1 MGSDFVGPHLY
12 YSIMKKLDYNKLIFD
27 PKTIKDLL
35 EITIYLEDNNCKYT
49 INEKNE
55 TISVDFPDYFN
66 RKLKDRMD
74 YFNKIRPNLKKFIIL
89 DNCSNKSVNYNLEI
103 NSFFANYY
111 KKDTFKIDNNG
122 NIYVSI
128 NDYLS
133 YFDYS
138 EKKIKNEFSCY
149 TDPIYSRLYIPV
161 KELRCSQISKLIFKS
176 IPLGGHECNIL
187 SNLFNGLLKENQE
200 LEKELWEKYNNL
212 LISKWKMV

>member
-12 YSIMKKLDYNKLIFD
+12 YSIMEKLDYNKLIFD

-74 YFNKIRPNLKKFIIL
+74 YFNKIRPNLKKFVIL
-89 DNCSNKSVNYNLEI
+89 DNCNNESVNYNLEI
-103 NSFFANYY
+103 NSFFVNYY

-122 NIYVSI
+122 NIYG
-128 NDYLS
+128 
-133 YFDYS
+133 
-138 EKKIKNEFSCY
+138 
-149 TDPIYSRLYIPV
+149 IY
-161 KELRCSQISKLIFKS
+161 
-176 IPLGGHECNIL
+176 
-187 SNLFNGLLKENQE
+187 
-200 LEKELWEKYNNL
+200 
-212 LISKWKMV
+212 

>member
-1 MGSDFVGPHLY
+1 MWSDFVGPHLY
-12 YSIMKKLDYNKLIFD
+12 YSIMEKLDYNKLIFD

-89 DNCSNKSVNYNLEI
+89 NNCNNKLVNYNLEI

-149 TDPIYSRLYIPV
+149 TDPVYSRLYIPV
-161 KELRCSQISKLIFKS
+161 KELRYSQISKLIFKS
-176 IPLGGHECNIL
+176 MPLGEYECNIL
-187 SNLFNGLLKENQE
+187 SNLFNGLLRENQE
-200 LEKELWEKYNNL
+200 LEKEIWEKYNN